1 MVELPGFLF
10 RFNILLCDNKHRMI
24 RNIAY
29 LLINSSK
36 RFLGGVLTSAQV
48 LKLIKKCK
56 EG

>member
-24 RNIAY
+24 RNIAN

-36 RFLGGVLTSAQV
+36 GFLGGVLTSAQV